1 MIYGLGGTHSTVLP
15 FRNFGLLGVFFIS
28 SIVFYFLIK
37 VDRLVSKKPS
47 MSSIILVATLVTII
61 PHWTWYGE
69 KNLLNGVIM
78 YLLFFGLQN
87 KYFIQ

>member
-1 MIYGLGGTHSTVLP
+1 M
-15 FRNFGLLGVFFIS
+15 
-28 SIVFYFLIK
+28 K

-61 PHWTWYGE
+61 PHWVWYGE

-78 YLLFFGLQN
+78 YLLFLLLYRISISFN
-87 KYFIQ
+87 NIFK